1 MKTRRSYFWAVCA
14 VACVSLASCSD
25 DAKQGDH
32 PLVCEDGYEICGN
45 GCCAGACCDGVCA
58 DVTQDAGNC
67 GGCGVSCQSGE
78 LCVGGECRP
87 AVDTCTSPQQY
98 CSGVCVDVTTDLN
111 HCGDCDTRCADG
123 EVCRQ
128 GECLVACQS
137 GYTYCEAAQKC
148 FDLTRDVEHCG
159 ACGTVCSGN
168 MYCAESACRCP
179 ANTMDCNGNPADG
192 CETRGTSCPTTCNEG
207 EVLCAGACCAGACCE
222 GVCLEDVASNPL
234 HCGTCDTV
242 CLSSEV
248 CTDGACVEAEPVECE
263 TGEACHGICKDTA
276 SDPENCGGCHIACTV
291 DEVCQEGACVE
302 KTCDTEGQKS
312 CNGTCVDLTSDVANC
327 GACGASCQSW
337 QTCTESVCVDIECL
351 DEAGQPAEGQMACD
365 GVCQT
370 LDSQAHCGACGN
382 ACGSWQTCTEG
393 LCVDIPCED
402 ENGELLSGQ
411 KACDGKCI
419 DVTGDLANCGGC
431 GVACESD
438 QKCVSGK
445 CVPKTYIECGET
457 QMACFGT
464 CTDILSDVRNCGTCG
479 RSCLTGEICA
489 NGTCELDCGALTKC
503 DGVCV
508 DTASSDKNCGAC
520 GNACATGQTCRESAC
535 TCAEGRYNCDGDA
548 SNGCESS
555 APCLCEPGTTQPCW
569 NGTAETRNIGICKDG
584 VQTCDASGRFWG
596 SCQGAVY
603 PSPITCNDGGLYIG
617 NDQNCNG
624 VDDTKEECVSKCDI
638 LRDTDSYIGCEYW
651 AAFLQN
657 YDRGYSHVY
666 MDVYMDMT
674 LVISNPNDEPAQIY
688 IWDKASYEAS
698 TADNMKPYMS
708 FTVPADGVVYKTI
721 VGTPTGKDASNPQK
735 AGTTIYNYM
744 MNESM
749 LAPRSFKVRSSHPI
763 TVYQFNPYG
772 KSNGYTADASLLLP
786 VNTLGDD
793 YINIAYYNKHTSAQ
807 NAAVITIIATEPGT
821 TKVKVT
827 PTLHIKAGTDGASGL
842 SGNKAFDALTGKV
855 EKEFSLEQFDA
866 LSLQTDQLG
875 ELTGSKISSDRKISV
890 FGGSACLSIRSA
902 CDHVEEQLF
911 PTQSWGKN
919 YNVIRASELGT
930 ELNDYYILAQQDG
943 TEVNISGGT
952 GSGTTVSLVANT
964 GSTSNATLTAITAAN
979 FSGSV
984 TLNAGQFTKISTIK
998 NFSVSATKPI
1008 LVAQFIDDVKG
1019 IGDPAQ
1025 ILNVPVEQYRKDYS
1039 FSIPE
1044 NYEYD
1049 FVTLIAPRNTQIYY
1063 TGDGYFTSST
1073 VQVPCVNKLITTLP
1087 TSVFS
1092 GWKEFGSK
1100 DYVYGYLSLDK
1111 GTHYLSGNNAF
1122 GAIGYGFGDAKSST
1136 DDTSYGYPIGL
1147 DLKKINNTN

>member
-87 AVDTCTSPQQY
+87 AGDTCTSPQQY

-312 CNGTCVDLTSDVANC
+312 CDGACIDVTQDPENCGGCHVACTVDEVCQEGACVEKTCDTEGQKSCNGTCVDLTSDVANC

-370 LDSQAHCGACGN
+370 LDSQEHCGACGN

-393 LCVDIPCED
+393 LCVDIPCEN

-489 NGTCELDCGALTKC
+489 NGTCDLDCGALTKC

-603 PSPITCNDGGLYIG
+603 PSPITCNDDGVLNGLD
-617 NDQNCNG
+617 NDCDG
-624 VDDTKEECVSKCDI
+624 TVDTTCVTMCD
-638 LRDTDSYIGCEYW
+638 LKAGAMSYIGCEYW
-651 AAFLQN
+651 PIYLEN
-657 YDRGYSHVY
+657 YTPTNH
-666 MDVYMDMT
+666 T
-674 LVISNPNDEPAQIY
+674 IVISNPSKTDTATVKIFNAN
-688 IWDKASYEAS
+688 KALLYTLVLPPDTLKVQQLSSGS
-698 TADNMKPYMS
+698 TNMVSSSGVGKYAYM
-708 FTVPADGVVYKTI
+708 
-721 VGTPTGKDASNPQK
+721 
-735 AGTTIYNYM
+735 
-744 MNESM
+744 
-749 LAPRSFKVRSSHPI
+749 VRSDNPI
-763 TVYQFNPYG
+763 TVYQFNPWA
-772 KSNGYTADASLLLP
+772 SASAHTNDASLLLP
-786 VNTLGDD
+786 SNVLGKRYRVNNWEVSSELGSSGAASTL
-793 YINIAYYNKHTSAQ
+793 
-807 NAAVITIIATEPGT
+807 IIAVEDGVTN
-821 TKVKVT
+821 VKVT
-827 PTLHIKAGTDGASGL
+827 TKAPVQAGTGL
-842 SGNKAFDALTGKV
+842 S
-855 EKEFSLEQFDA
+855 A
-866 LSLQTDQLG
+866 LSVGQTTTIALQRFQSLNLKSIG
-875 ELTGSKISSDRKISV
+875 AHNEQIGSLIEADKKIAVYSGTRCSFV
-890 FGGSACLSIRSA
+890 PNNIRY
-902 CDHVEEQLF
+902 CDHLEEMLF
-911 PTQSWGKN
+911 PTQAWGKN
-919 YNVIRASELGT
+919 YFAVRSNPRGSTG
-930 ELNDYYILAQQDG
+930 DFWRILADEDG
-943 TEVNISGGT
+943 TQVTVPAAQGGT
-952 GSGTTVSLVANT
+952 
-964 GSTSNATLTAITAAN
+964 
-979 FSGSV
+979 F
-984 TLNAGQFTKISTIK
+984 TLNAGEIK
-998 NFSVSATKPI
+998 QIEATASFQITSNKPI
-1008 LVAQFIDDVKG
+1008 SVAQFLPG
-1019 IGDPAQ
+1019 SQYSNNHIGDPSM
-1025 ILNVPVEQYRKDYS
+1025 ILAVPYEQYRTDYS
-1039 FSIPE
+1039 FMVPSSYNS
-1044 NYEYD
+1044 NY
-1049 FVTLIAPRNTQIYY
+1049 VTVVMPKNAILTLDNTTINTSGYTEIAG
-1063 TGDGYFTSST
+1063 TGF
-1073 VQVPCVNKLITTLP
+1073 K
-1087 TSVFS
+1087 
-1092 GWKEFGSK
+1092 
-1100 DYVYGYLSLDK
+1100 YGYIAISAGVHHMK
-1111 GTHYLSGNNAF
+1111 GTEAF
-1122 GAIGYGFGDAKSST
+1122 GLSGYGFFA
-1136 DDTSYGYPIGL
+1136 DTSYGYPIGL
-1147 DLKKINNTN
+1147 DLKVINTN